1 MPPESKNL
9 SWNKTQE
16 SNVIDEHLKFAK
28 SLLET
33 YKFEDAN
40 RIKLEEA
47 LKEISDKQKDYKLNL
62 SVIGEFSTG
71 KSTFINALLR
81 KDLMASQY
89 LQGTTV
95 TATAIEYSENYT
107 VTLKFNDGYEKKY
120 NFDDFEALKS
130 MLYQINENSE
140 EAKALHSVCVGLP
153 SKGFL
158 ENIRVIDTPGTNV
171 EHLWHED
178 VTVRALEEMSDVSVV
193 LIDATQVLP
202 ESLIRFVRNNLEP
215 VLSQCVF
222 VVTKIDC
229 VRKAERKGIL
239 KFVEIKLQQEFEI
252 EEPVVIPYD
261 SLDILLKHGFRDV
274 DKPDLE
280 ADCELVEMSYASEK
294 IMFDRMTEQR
304 SISMQKKIHSLIS
317 GMYESISE
325 NMRKISSDYEQ
336 ELEILKRTQNADL
349 EAFLIEQKNKRK
361 QAYNEKVMQIRCDI
375 FERIYNR
382 IIELKNIINSFIY
395 KQNDVLGINTYLNN
409 TLKQTCFNNSQM
421 LFNMAGQAKIR
432 IDEIYKNEMC
442 EFEQNFTMLFEDLSI
457 LPLDLTRVN
466 TTYNFNSGYNFV
478 PGFENISRN
487 INEELAK
494 KQNRPNMYGF
504 MGAVMDGVMSTFAK
518 RKTDPEINYIKQSV
532 VEQLDEPLSEYFGEV
547 LHQAIYNI
555 DNTILEFRELI
566 SLELVKYLNTYN
578 SYVDEKVRQTNEKKD
593 FVEKQIEKI
602 KIDLNAINER
612 RESINQVVVNDNE
625 GVNSQNE

>member
-28 SLLET
+28 ALLET

-349 EAFLIEQKNKRK
+349 ETFLIEQKNKRK

-382 IIELKNIINSFIY
+382 IAELKNIINSFIY

-457 LPLDLTRVN
+457 LPLDLARVN
-466 TTYNFNSGYNFV
+466 TTYNFNGGYNFV